1 MAVTSIVDIQLND
14 ARFNNYQKL
23 FADYEKRLAGHPKI
37 WAQINSQIRG
47 GVTGFNELV
56 ALETAAI
63 GKQKLIAEAHAKA
76 IRLTKTEAE
85 YWRDMAHST
94 QTVASNIAS
103 ATTSLLKWGTLTS
116 VFTDL
121 LGAGGLFGIERLGQ
135 AAAGGRQRGLATNTT
150 FGEQRAF
157 STNFGRLVDPG
168 MLANVNEAL
177 HTASGRASLYGAGVR
192 DLSGNTS
199 DVALRVL
206 QGLKGIANATPD
218 ALLGDTLAAL
228 TGATDGSNSAAADAA
243 AVGVNR

>member
-1 MAVTSIVDIQLND
+1 MPVSIIDIQLND
-14 ARFNNYQKL
+14 ARFNNYQRL

-47 GVTGFNELV
+47 GVAGFNELV
-56 ALETAAI
+56 ALEVAAI
-63 GKQKLIAEAHAKA
+63 GKQKLIAEAQAKA

-94 QTVASNIAS
+94 KTVASNIAS

-116 VFTDL
+116 VFTGL

-135 AAAGGRQRGLATNTT
+135 AAASGRQRGFATNTT

-218 ALLGDTLAAL
+218 RK
-228 TGATDGSNSAAADAA
+228 S
-243 AVGVNR
+243 VV